1 MAKKKKKKMKKLP
14 MIILLVLIL
23 GVGGVI
29 AFNVFAPKDL
39 KEKVK
44 ETTEKV
50 AKKKKPEE
58 KVDVIDVNGNVRNVA
73 VMINNHPKAR
83 PLQSGLNDAHIIYE
97 ILAEGGITRY
107 LAVFNDKD
115 TERIGSVRSSRHYFL
130 DYALENDAVYVHWGW
145 SPQAQKDIRSLG
157 IKNINGLTYEGVYF
171 YRDKSLN
178 VPLEHTGFTDME
190 RINKAIK
197 KLKYNDKTEK
207 EPLLTYN
214 VKDEDLSTR
223 EDAIIA
229 NNVSIPYSNMTKT
242 SYVYDAETKTYKRF
256 VNDKEHTDYV
266 TKEQYGFKNIITYKL
281 GTSVI
286 DSYGRLDLKNIG
298 SGEGYYITNG
308 YAIPIKWEKSTRKS
322 QTRYYYTDGTELKVS
337 DGNTFIQIQPTSRT
351 LTISE

>member
-14 MIILLVLIL
+14 TIILLVLIL
-23 GVGGVI
+23 GVGGVL
-29 AFNVFAPKDL
+29 AFNMFAPKDL

-58 KVDVIDVNGNVRNVA
+58 KVDIIDVNSNVRNVA

-83 PLQSGLNDAHIIYE
+83 PYHSGLSDAHIIYE
-97 ILAEGGITRY
+97 ILVEGGITRY

-115 TERIGSVRSSRHYFL
+115 TARIGSVRSSRHYFL

-145 SPQAQKDIRSLG
+145 SPQAQSDIRKLG
-157 IKNINGLTYEGVYF
+157 VKNINGLTYEGVYF
-171 YRDKSLN
+171 TRDKSLN
-178 VPLEHTGFTDME
+178 VPLEHTGITDME
-190 RINKAIK
+190 KINKAIK
-197 KLKYNDKTEK
+197 KLKYDSKTEK

-223 EDAIIA
+223 EDAIVA
-229 NNVSIPYSNMTKT
+229 NKVSIPYSNLTKT
-242 SYVYDAETKTYKRF
+242 SYVYDPETKSYNRF

-266 TKEQYGFKNIITYKL
+266 TKEQLSFKNIITYKVSN
-281 GTSVI
+281 SVI
-286 DSYGRLDLKNIG
+286 DSYGRLDIKNVG

-308 YAIPIKWEKSTRKS
+308 YAIPIKWEKSSRKS

-337 DGNTFIQIQPTSRT
+337 DGNTFIQIQPASRT
-351 LTISE
+351 LTIDE

>member
-1 MAKKKKKKMKKLP
+1 M
-14 MIILLVLIL
+14 
-23 GVGGVI
+23 
-29 AFNVFAPKDL
+29 
-39 KEKVK
+39 
-44 ETTEKV
+44 
-50 AKKKKPEE
+50 
-58 KVDVIDVNGNVRNVA
+58 
-73 VMINNHPKAR
+73 
-83 PLQSGLNDAHIIYE
+83 
-97 ILAEGGITRY
+97 
-107 LAVFNDKD
+107 
-115 TERIGSVRSSRHYFL
+115 
-130 DYALENDAVYVHWGW
+130 
-145 SPQAQKDIRSLG
+145 
-157 IKNINGLTYEGVYF
+157 
-171 YRDKSLN
+171 
-178 VPLEHTGFTDME
+178 
-190 RINKAIK
+190 
-197 KLKYNDKTEK
+197 KYNDKTEK

-223 EDAIIA
+223 EDAMIA

-266 TKEQYGFKNIITYKL
+266 TKEQYGFKNIITYKV